1 MIPYFLMS
9 TYQSDALKR
18 ALENQIRRLDTK
30 ITSLNNLSSRI
41 SAIRFFD
48 FVIAIILIFL
58 AAQSGKTFL
67 FWLILLAGT
76 GTFIGLVV
84 WHRSIDEA
92 IDRFEGLKDIRKHHL
107 ARMALDWKKI
117 PALKQQGQY
126 AQHPFARDFDLIGQH
141 SLLQLINTTTYRGSF
156 EKLEGWLLN
165 EVPELPKI
173 EKRQA
178 LIKQLKPM
186 AHFRDRLALYARLA
200 AEKKTSNHWGMNKL
214 QAWLSGAQQ
223 SGFRMPL
230 IILSVLATINITL
243 LVLFI
248 AGIIPPYVIISAV
261 IYLSTYNYF
270 SDKISGLF
278 DEAEQIESLLSQ
290 FRQVLLYLESF
301 PYKKGSALK
310 QFCSIYQTTGQK
322 PSAYLKKII
331 RIATAASSQSSE
343 LTWLLLNMIV
353 PWDMYFAK
361 KLDSF
366 KADLEPQLN
375 SWLDVFYKLEAMNAL
390 ANFAWLNPAYT
401 FSLPVKKAPTPVFK
415 ASALGHPLIAKEK
428 KVVNDVLID
437 DIGEIQLITGSNMAG
452 KSTYLRTI
460 GINLA
465 LCFAGGPVNATSFQ
479 TCPFRLFSSI
489 NVTDSLDEG
498 LSHFYAEVKRLR
510 ALLDQLEKPHQHPLF
525 FMVDEIYRGTNN
537 RERLAGSAAFLK
549 HVAGKDG
556 IGLVTTHD
564 LELAP
569 LEDEIPSLSN
579 WHFEETIEDGKMRF
593 EYKLK
598 PGPCPSTNALKIME
612 MENLPT

>member
-1 MIPYFLMS
+1 MS
-9 TYQSDALKR
+9 TYQSDALQQ

-30 ITSLNNLSSRI
+30 IDSLNKLSSRI

-48 FVIAIILIFL
+48 FVLAVVLIFI
-58 AAQSGKTFL
+58 AAQSGSAPFFWGILIAGFVIFL
-67 FWLILLAGT
+67 
-76 GTFIGLVV
+76 GLVS
-84 WHRSIDEA
+84 WHRRIDDA
-92 IDRFEGLKDIRKHHL
+92 INRFKGLKDIRKHHL
-107 ARMALDWKKI
+107 ARMSLNWQDI
-117 PALKQQGQY
+117 PAREQEGDY
-126 AQHPFARDFDLIGQH
+126 GRHPFARDFDLIGQH

-156 EKLEGWLLN
+156 DQLEGWLLN
-165 EVPELPKI
+165 KVPELQKI
-173 EKRQA
+173 ENRQA
-178 LIKQLKPM
+178 LIKELKPM
-186 AHFRDRLALYARLA
+186 AHFRDRLSLYARLSF
-200 AEKKTSNHWGMNKL
+200 EKKSGRDWGMNEL
-214 QAWLSGAQQ
+214 QVWLAGTRQT
-223 SGFRMPL
+223 GFTTPL
-230 IILSVLATINITL
+230 IILSVLAAANIIL
-243 LVLFI
+243 LAFFLS
-248 AGIIPPYVIISAV
+248 GLLPPYVIISAV
-261 IYLSTYNYF
+261 IYLITYNYF

-301 PYKKGSALK
+301 PYEKDSALK
-310 QFCSIYQTTGQK
+310 EFCSIYQTADQK

-361 KLDSF
+361 KLNSF
-366 KADLEPQLN
+366 KADLEPRLN
-375 SWLDVFYKLEAMNAL
+375 DWLDVFYKLEAMNAL

-401 FSLPVKKAPTPVFK
+401 FALPDNKTSSPVFQ
-415 ASALGHPLIAKEK
+415 ASALGHPLIAKDK
-428 KVVNDVLID
+428 KVVNDVYID
-437 DIGEIQLITGSNMAG
+437 DIGDIQLITGSNMAG

-479 TCPFRLFSSI
+479 TSLFRLFSSI

-510 ALLDQLEKPHQHPLF
+510 ALLNQLEKPHEHPLF

-537 RERLAGSAAFLK
+537 RERLAGSTAFLK

-564 LELAP
+564 LELAQ
-569 LEDEIPSLSN
+569 LEQEIPSLSN
-579 WHFEETIEDGKMRF
+579 WHFEETIEEGKMRF